1 MKKFILPLV
10 LACSAACASA
20 GLLDWY
26 NGVKLDVPL
35 PEHDLQFT
43 TSAAPAMDGKL
54 VLMDFWATWCAP
66 CRESIP
72 KLNTWNAAYGPKGL
86 VVIGVSPETLEL
98 VTPFAQRMNMQYAVA
113 VEGKKSIQKAFGIKG
128 LPYAFFV
135 NKAGKIVWRGSPT
148 EITDQLIES
157 LLAS

>member
-1 MKKFILPLV
+1 MKKILLSLV
-10 LACSAACASA
+10 LTCSAFCASA

-35 PEHDLQFT
+35 PEHDLQFIGT
-43 TSAAPAMDGKL
+43 APAMEGKL

-66 CRESIP
+66 CRESFP
-72 KLNTWNAAYGPKGL
+72 KLNAWNATYGPKGL
-86 VVIGVSPETLEL
+86 VVIGVSPETQEL
-98 VTPFAQRMNMQYAVA
+98 VAPFATRMNMQYAVA

-135 NKAGKIVWRGSPT
+135 NKTGKIVWRGQPAD
-148 EITDQLIES
+148 ITDQLIES
-157 LLAS
+157 LLAG

>member
-1 MKKFILPLV
+1 MKKFLLSLALV
-10 LACSAACASA
+10 CSAACASA

-26 NGVKLDVPL
+26 NGVKLDTPL
-35 PEHDLQFT
+35 PEHDLQFVGAT
-43 TSAAPAMDGKL
+43 APTLEGKL

-66 CRESIP
+66 CRDSFP
-72 KLNTWNAAYGPKGL
+72 KLNAWNAAYGPKGL
-86 VVIGVSPETLEL
+86 VVVGVSPETAE
-98 VTPFAQRMNMQYAVA
+98 VVAPFATRMNLQYAVA

-135 NKAGKIVWRGSPT
+135 NKAGKIVWRGQPA

-157 LLAS
+157 LL